1 LVNPAP
7 GLQRLQ
13 IILSSLDE
21 LRDGSNPFDISFW
34 PRTIEQGRE
43 FDAILSEELRYRW
56 LEDSGTV
63 SEKRQCLLAGLETE
77 EMCKLMTKLA
87 ASKD

>member
-1 LVNPAP
+1 MLA
-7 GLQRLQ
+7 
-13 IILSSLDE
+13 
-21 LRDGSNPFDISFW
+21 
-34 PRTIEQGRE
+34 
-43 FDAILSEELRYRW
+43 EELRYRW

-63 SEKRQCLLAGLETE
+63 SEKRQCLLAGLEAE

>member
-1 LVNPAP
+1 MSSVMVQIHLIFHF
-7 GLQRLQ
+7 GLGPLNKEEN
-13 IILSSLDE
+13 LMPFSLKSC
-21 LRDGSNPFDISFW
+21 G
-34 PRTIEQGRE
+34 IE
-43 FDAILSEELRYRW
+43 YRW